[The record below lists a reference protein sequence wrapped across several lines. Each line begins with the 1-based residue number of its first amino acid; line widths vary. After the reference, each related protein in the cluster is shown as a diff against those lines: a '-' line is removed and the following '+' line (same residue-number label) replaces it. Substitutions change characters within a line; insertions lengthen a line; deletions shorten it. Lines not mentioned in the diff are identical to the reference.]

1 MPIPDYRIDYT
12 DIALEVYEMAM
23 WNGYQ
28 FIKGRKLDSWLQLAW
43 SLLFQRKMN
52 DHDIRMLKDFTTT
65 KKRVDLKIK
74 CNERL
79 NHKERNFTTQY
90 IGKDGY
96 VYMNKMMISGEV
108 VNPKETARIH
118 KLLKQAEKERLARY
132 EEYEIRNLNEMA
144 RKQWFNNQNFKY
156 KGHKVKWK

>member
-12 DIALEVYEMAM
+12 ETALEVYEMAM
-23 WNGYQ
+23 WKGYK
-28 FIKGRKLDSWLQLAW
+28 FLKGRNFDSWLQLAW
-43 SLLFQRKMN
+43 SMLFHRKMN
-52 DHDIRMLKDFTTT
+52 DHDIRMLKGFITT

-108 VNPKETARIH
+108 VNPKETARIN
-118 KLLKQAEKERLARY
+118 KLLKKVEQERLARY
-132 EEYEIRNLNEMA
+132 EESEIRDLNEMA
-144 RKQWFNNQNFKY
+144 RKQWFNNQDFKY
-156 KGHKVKWK
+156 KGYKVKWK